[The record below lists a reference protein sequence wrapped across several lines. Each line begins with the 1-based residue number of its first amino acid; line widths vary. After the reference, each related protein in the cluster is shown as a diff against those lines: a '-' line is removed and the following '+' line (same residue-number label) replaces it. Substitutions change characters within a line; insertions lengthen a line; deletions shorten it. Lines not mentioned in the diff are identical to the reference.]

1 MLQKANLQETLVINK
16 QILNGVLA
24 GVMTN
29 DEDILGQL
37 QEESDVL
44 IGEIQRM
51 QSERDELASK
61 VLVLEQINFD
71 QTAKQLEQSDAMDKT
86 ITDLQQ
92 QLNVMQFVA
101 DSRERYLDDAISTA
115 QKVIRRLPSAV
126 QRNQKES
133 QRIEEIQEQRKKLHD
148 NMIGR
153 QQMHLKSVLFERDN
167 LQMELDEALNQIEK
181 LEEQIQVAVKMGGD
195 EVLHT
200 VMEIRQNP
208 YEDFEEAGNYGNDLT
223 TVISK

>member
-1 MLQKANLQETLVINK
+1 MDSSNRSISNQELLSLQKKIAFLEHDNKDLMLQKANLQETLAINK

-37 QEESDVL
+37 QEESDIL

-61 VLVLEQINFD
+61 VLVLEQINYD

-115 QKVIRRLPSAV
+115 
-126 QRNQKES
+126 
-133 QRIEEIQEQRKKLHD
+133 
-148 NMIGR
+148 
-153 QQMHLKSVLFERDN
+153 
-167 LQMELDEALNQIEK
+167 
-181 LEEQIQVAVKMGGD
+181 
-195 EVLHT
+195 
-200 VMEIRQNP
+200 
-208 YEDFEEAGNYGNDLT
+208 
-223 TVISK
+223 